1 MSRDIRTGELAE
13 PDEAVVEFERLP
25 QVVKRLSARARRHI
39 ANSVSKNTIR
49 GMRADLRVYQRAG
62 GLLPADE
69 FDIANFIADQR
80 ALGKKP
86 ATLERYLNSLHM
98 WHRYMNLPSPVSRGA
113 GGRPLRAWSW
123 WPSWVRPLPCWDA
136 GVGVIRCCVARRRE
150 SDPAR
155 GSVGGCRRC
164 IGRWWP
170 APWGQTPDIS
180 RCTCWLTSPL
190 VLLPAGSL
198 NPGPQALV
206 PLPTCTSSCSSR
218 SRSRWRPCVPWR

>member
-1 MSRDIRTGELAE
+1 MARDIRTGELSE

-98 WHRYMNLPSPVSRGA
+98 WHRYMNLPSSVSRGA

-155 GSVGGCRRC
+155 GERGAHRR
-164 IGRWWP
+164 GWLGP
-170 APWGQTPDIS
+170 A
-180 RCTCWLTSPL
+180 L
-190 VLLPAGSL
+190 VVRMG
-198 NPGPQALV
+198 QALV
-206 PLPTCTSSCSSR
+206 ACPLGSDP
-218 SRSRWRPCVPWR
+218 